1 MSQNNL
7 CALAVSCYSS
17 WRPFWTCLIVMFG
30 IEIILTA
37 AQGCHSSCT
46 CSSPSGEVIC
56 KGGPVLDIFTQMKVQ
71 AVKLTLD
78 DIKGLQMIEATR
90 MRDMKMNGTSLVE
103 MKIVSCFIKAID
115 IGSFEKF
122 PNLEQL
128 DLSMNEIMTI
138 SPGTFNGLNELLF
151 LNLSHN
157 RLSTIDGIFSSLL
170 NLKTLDLSVN
180 NLKELPAN
188 AFSNQSAL
196 TYLKLDGNPLKNL
209 YSSSFRGL
217 QSMKELRA
225 RDCSL
230 FQVDKD
236 VFALMPPL
244 ITVDLGQNRLSDAP
258 PALALIT
265 HKYLKNMFLD
275 NNEIQALHGE
285 NFAGLHLQTLDLS
298 YNRIGKIDVAAFQW
312 ASLREVDL
320 SFNLILSVSR
330 PILKPL
336 ANYLTH
342 FNLAGNPLRHLADG
356 LFSDLQMLEWV
367 NLSKC
372 SLEDFKDNAF
382 EGLARLRGLDISQN
396 SIHHLPLG
404 SFSLF
409 DQLVSVNL
417 NQNSWVCDCKIR
429 PLRDWLNKV
438 SSTSKLVCPPRSLKD
453 GDCDK
458 LHCISP
464 TQSEISLLQDTELTE
479 CQNDKPPTLPA
490 GTQGA
495 IVASCMGFA
504 IVLLLVA
511 VFLWRRG
518 QTGHQLKRVCVPSK
532 AESSHIEDEDS
543 KVPPLVNC
551 DRNSLTHSD
560 HNFVFRHYFDHLVT
574 DPGDLDTADEDEL
587 GEGDPL
593 KQKDSLYS
601 SQPSLYSHHSAAP
614 AYGMESTV

>member
-1 MSQNNL
+1 M
-7 CALAVSCYSS
+7 
-17 WRPFWTCLIVMFG
+17 
-30 IEIILTA
+30 
-37 AQGCHSSCT
+37 
-46 CSSPSGEVIC
+46 
-56 KGGPVLDIFTQMKVQ
+56 LDIFTQMNIE
-71 AVKLTLD
+71 AVELTLD
-78 DIKGLQMIEATR
+78 DIKGLQLIKAAR
-90 MRDMKMNGTSLVE
+90 MRDMKMNGTSLVK
-103 MKIVSCFIKAID
+103 MKIVSCFIRDID
-115 IGSFEKF
+115 TGSFEKF
-122 PNLEQL
+122 PKLEEL

-138 SPGTFNGLNELLF
+138 SPGAFNGLGELTY

-157 RLSTIDGIFSSLL
+157 RLSSIDGIFSSLV
-170 NLKTLDLSVN
+170 NLQRLDLSVN
-180 NLKELPAN
+180 FLKELPAN

-196 TYLKLDGNPLKNL
+196 TYLKMDGNPLKNL

-217 QSMKELRA
+217 LRVKELRA
-225 RDCSL
+225 RECSL

-236 VFALMPPL
+236 VFALMPL
-244 ITVDLGQNRLSDAP
+244 LMTVDLGQNRLSDSP
-258 PALALIT
+258 PALALST
-265 HKYLKNMFLD
+265 NRYLKNIFLD
-275 NNEIQALHGE
+275 NNEIQALHAE
-285 NFAGLHLQTLDLS
+285 NFAGLHLQLLDLS
-298 YNRIGKIDVAAFQW
+298 YNRISKIDEEAFKR
-312 ASLREVDL
+312 ASLRQVDL

-330 PILKPL
+330 PTLKPL

-342 FNLAGNPLRHLADG
+342 LNLSGNPLRHLADG
-356 LFSDLQMLEWV
+356 LFSDLQMLELV

-372 SLEDFKDNAF
+372 SLEEFRADALK
-382 EGLARLRGLDISQN
+382 ELAVLRVLDISQN
-396 SIHHLPLG
+396 SIHHLSPGIL
-404 SFSLF
+404 SLF
-409 DQLVSVNL
+409 DQLSSVNL
-417 NQNSWVCDCKIR
+417 QQNAWVCDCKIR

-438 SSTSKLVCPPRSLKD
+438 SSTAKMACPPRPLK
-453 GDCDK
+453 GQDCDK
-458 LHCISP
+458 LHCTSP
-464 TQSEISLLQDTELTE
+464 SQVEISLLQDTELTE
-479 CQNDKPPTLPA
+479 CQTEKPPTLPA

-504 IVLLLVA
+504 IILLLVA
-511 VFLWRRG
+511 IFLWRRG

-601 SQPSLYSHHSAAP
+601 SQPSLYSHHSVAP